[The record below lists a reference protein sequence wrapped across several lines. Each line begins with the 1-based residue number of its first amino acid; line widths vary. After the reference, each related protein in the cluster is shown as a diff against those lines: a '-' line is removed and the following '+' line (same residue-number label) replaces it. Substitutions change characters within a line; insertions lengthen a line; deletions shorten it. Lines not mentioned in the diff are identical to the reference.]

1 MESNPVVQVVITASA
16 YGGMSVARFNGK
28 AVFVP
33 FTLPGEV
40 AKIRIIDDRKNF
52 SIAELV
58 EIVKPSEKR
67 IQPPCPVY
75 ARCGGCHYQHLDYPS
90 QLEAKESIFRDQ
102 LTRIG
107 KQVDP
112 NILPILPASSNTHY
126 RNHVQ
131 FHVNELGSLCFVAMA
146 VQEPLV
152 EIEKCLIA
160 DEGFNSFIGELSFEE
175 GSSLDRVSLRK
186 GRSDLMLLL
195 ESEDL
200 ELPDISIEAD
210 VSVVHITEDDPVVI
224 SGNDHIFIDV
234 LEKSFK
240 VSATSFFQVNTE
252 MAAVMV
258 QEVLNTAVFDANS
271 VVMDLY
277 CGVGLFTAFL
287 ADRVKKVIAIE
298 SSPTACTDLEYNLSE
313 SDNVE
318 LYEGEAE
325 DILPHLKEH
334 VDLILVDP
342 PRAGLDKKVTEAM
355 LRLSPKTILYVSCD
369 PTTLARDV
377 QRFAAGGYKLVQAT
391 PIDMF
396 PQTYHIESISIFAKG

>member
-1 MESNPVVQVVITASA
+1 
-16 YGGMSVARFNGK
+16 
-28 AVFVP
+28 
-33 FTLPGEV
+33 
-40 AKIRIIDDRKNF
+40 
-52 SIAELV
+52 
-58 EIVKPSEKR
+58 
-67 IQPPCPVY
+67 
-75 ARCGGCHYQHLDYPS
+75 
-90 QLEAKESIFRDQ
+90 
-102 LTRIG
+102 
-107 KQVDP
+107 
-112 NILPILPASSNTHY
+112 
-126 RNHVQ
+126 
-131 FHVNELGSLCFVAMA
+131 
-146 VQEPLV
+146 
-152 EIEKCLIA
+152 
-160 DEGFNSFIGELSFEE
+160 
-175 GSSLDRVSLRK
+175 
-186 GRSDLMLLL
+186 
-195 ESEDL
+195 
-200 ELPDISIEAD
+200 
-210 VSVVHITEDDPVVI
+210 VI

-258 QEVLNTAVFDANS
+258 QQVLTTAVFDANS

-298 SSPTACTDLEYNLSE
+298 SSPTACADLEYNLSE
-313 SDNVE
+313 SENVE
-318 LYEGEAE
+318 LYEGDAE

-342 PRAGLDKKVTEAM
+342 PRAGLDKKVTESM
-355 LRLSPKTILYVSCD
+355 LQLSPKMILYVSCD